1 MQKNIFGLIREVSE
15 SRLTFTLKRE
25 RLATQDLID
34 GINAGLTNDLLK
46 IRAVEEHIKS
56 TNQRLPIEDFT
67 RIISEISVSDDDLK
81 KQAIIEFA
89 NTEFQYLRS
98 LKDEINPEI
107 SRISS
112 CEFSNMLKQANI
124 KNDDIKMSLI
134 THFMRCNLI
143 DNITAEEFK
152 DLISHNEISKDLVR
166 KNAPSLIRAIYGT
179 DQISKDLVG
188 ENAQSSI
195 PVLIP
200 AIYANNN
207 IKVFRLLIE
216 KYIDN
221 PVNFFYH
228 QEIVLRA
235 ICGNINLLRELIDIC
250 PEILQINTKTDETPS
265 SYAFD
270 NPECL
275 QLIIE
280 NNPDFFSQIVRNEN
294 IVFYAVQIEASDALK
309 VMIRY
314 KPDIVEERDSF
325 NNTIIFEALR
335 KIDLKSF
342 KAIIEVNFEVLFQKN
357 SSEDTP
363 VFYAFKHRKD
373 LKFFEE
379 ILRLVDRE
387 TIKKILQQENKIGE
401 IPICKM
407 MEFYSLNPTENNLK
421 ILKSVYK
428 IQFGKQLED
437 DEIKNLVDFIKN
449 LNYLKVI
456 SNNNYSL
463 KTKYIENIFRSFLND
478 YPFAEQDFEDGNVF
492 IKIVKIYQDILEDKK
507 LAFSFPNQDGKE
519 SKFYIHHAG
528 FNNHQSYFIFH
539 VNEQNKLTAISYCD
553 DYLFHN
559 YKKTE
564 NSDYINGI
572 TTYQS
577 RKDIEFTKNFVTDFL
592 EVHSKGKKIEHFNG
606 LRSSHVTGVRSKYF
620 TVVRSRHFEF
630 DQDAVSHSIP
640 ILTNSLR
647 DPSPTR
653 VKSILV
659 QFLARQCCREAISDL
674 DPQYLIPRGEV
685 FEAHKELLDKVTFQ
699 STESFIES
707 AEKIDPVFW
716 RSAHVQKSLD
726 HFLEDI
732 PMVSKEEHLYR
743 LADLFEKKELELIEL
758 SEMEPSR
765 SSQHFSSLALRADQI
780 ADASGVQPERSP
792 SPDPASQD
800 SQPQGQ
806 ERSPS
811 PDSPLLRATAVS
823 CFFGLV
829 RAYRGMPK

>member
-1 MQKNIFGLIREVSE
+1 M
-15 SRLTFTLKRE
+15 
-25 RLATQDLID
+25 
-34 GINAGLTNDLLK
+34 
-46 IRAVEEHIKS
+46 
-56 TNQRLPIEDFT
+56 
-67 RIISEISVSDDDLK
+67 
-81 KQAIIEFA
+81 
-89 NTEFQYLRS
+89 
-98 LKDEINPEI
+98 
-107 SRISS
+107 
-112 CEFSNMLKQANI
+112 
-124 KNDDIKMSLI
+124 
-134 THFMRCNLI
+134 
-143 DNITAEEFK
+143 
-152 DLISHNEISKDLVR
+152 
-166 KNAPSLIRAIYGT
+166 
-179 DQISKDLVG
+179 
-188 ENAQSSI
+188 
-195 PVLIP
+195 IP
-200 AIYANNN
+200 AICESNNY
-207 IKVFRLLIE
+207 IEVFKLLIE
-216 KYIDN
+216 KYIGDS
-221 PVNFFYH
+221 VNFFYY
-228 QEIVLRA
+228 QDSILGV
-235 ICGNINLLRELIDIC
+235 ICGNIDLLRELIDIY
-250 PEILQINTKTDETPS
+250 PEILHINTKTGETPS
-265 SYAFD
+265 SYAFNKPD
-270 NPECL
+270 CL

-280 NNPDFFSQIVRNEN
+280 NYPDFFSQIVRNEN

-363 VFYAFKHRKD
+363 VFYALKHRKD

-449 LNYLKVI
+449 LNYLKII
-456 SNNNYSL
+456 SKNNHSL
-463 KTKYIENIFRSFLND
+463 KSQYIENIFRSFLND
-478 YPFAEQDFEDGNVF
+478 YPFAEQDFEDGNIF

-559 YKKTE
+559 SKKTE

-577 RKDIEFTKNFVTDFL
+577 RKDINFTENFVTDFL
-592 EVHSKGKKIEHFNG
+592 GVHSKGKKINHF
-606 LRSSHVTGVRSKYF
+606 TGVRS
-620 TVVRSRHFEF
+620 SHFEF

-653 VKSILV
+653 VKSILA
-659 QFLARQCCREAISDL
+659 QFLARQCCPEEISDL
-674 DPQYLIPRGEV
+674 DPEYLINRGEV
-685 FEAHKELLDKVTFQ
+685 FKAHKQFLDEVTYKL
-699 STESFIES
+699 TESFIEG

-716 RSAHVQKSLD
+716 RSANVQQAID

-758 SEMEPSR
+758 SEMESR
-765 SSQHFSSLALRADQI
+765 QSSRHFSALVLRADQRPVGT
-780 ADASGVQPERSP
+780 SL
-792 SPDPASQD
+792 PDPASRNQV
-800 SQPQGQ
+800 PQG
-806 ERSPS
+806 ELRHPS
-811 PDSPLLRATAVS
+811 PDLDSSRRASTFS
-823 CFFGLV
+823 CITDVFK
-829 RAYRGMPK
+829 ACRGIRR

>member
-1 MQKNIFGLIREVSE
+1 MQKNIFELIRKVSE
-15 SRLTFTLKRE
+15 SKPTLTLKKE
-25 RLATQDLID
+25 RLATQVLID
-34 GINAGLTNDLLK
+34 RINAELKTDFLK

-98 LKDEINPEI
+98 LEDQGNPEI

-112 CEFSNMLKQANI
+112 REFSNMLKQANI

-134 THFMRCNLI
+134 THFMRNNLI
-143 DNITAEEFK
+143 DNITAEEFEA
-152 DLISHNEISKDLVR
+152 LISRNEISKDLLIQ
-166 KNAPSLIRAIYGT
+166 NAPSLIRAICE
-179 DQISKDLVG
+179 SKNYI
-188 ENAQSSI
+188 E
-195 PVLIP
+195 
-200 AIYANNN
+200 
-207 IKVFRLLIE
+207 VFRLLIE
-216 KYIDN
+216 KYIQD

-228 QEIVLRA
+228 EDFILRA
-235 ICGNINLLRELIDIC
+235 ICSNINLLRELINVC
-250 PEILQINTKTDETPS
+250 PQILQINTKTDETPS

-270 NPECL
+270 NLECL

-280 NNPDFFSQIVRNEN
+280 NNPDFFSQIVRNKN
-294 IVFYAVQIEASDALK
+294 IFFYAVQVEALDALK
-309 VMIRY
+309 FMIRY

-325 NNTIIFEALR
+325 NNNTIIFEALR

-342 KAIIEVNFEVLFQKN
+342 KAIIEVNSEVLFQKN
-357 SSEDTP
+357 SSGDTP
-363 VFYAFKHRKD
+363 VFYAFKIRQD

-379 ILRLVDRE
+379 ILELVDRE
-387 TIKKILQQENKIGE
+387 KIKKILQQENEIEE

-437 DEIKNLVDFIKN
+437 DEIKNLADFIKN

-456 SNNNYSL
+456 SNTNYSL

-478 YPFAEQDFEDGNVF
+478 NPLAEQDFEDGNAF

-507 LAFSFPNQDGKE
+507 LEFSFPNQDGKQ

-539 VNEQNKLTAISYCD
+539 VNDQNKLTAISYCD

-577 RKDIEFTKNFVTDFL
+577 LKDIEFTDVFVKKFL
-592 EVHSKGKKIEHFNG
+592 EDHSKGKKIEHFNG
-606 LRSSHVTGVRSKYF
+606 LRSSHVTGVRSSHF
-620 TVVRSRHFEF
+620 TGVRSSHFEF
-630 DQDAVSHSIP
+630 NPDEVSHSIP
-640 ILTNSLR
+640 ILTDSRR

-653 VKSILV
+653 VKSILA
-659 QFLARQCCREAISDL
+659 QFLARQCCPEAISDL
-674 DPQYLIPRGEV
+674 DPQHLIPRGEV
-685 FEAHKELLDKVTFQ
+685 FEAHKQLLDKVTYKL
-699 STESFIES
+699 TESFIEG

-726 HFLEDI
+726 RFLRNI
-732 PMVSKEEHLYR
+732 PIVSKEEHLYR
-743 LADLFEKKELELIEL
+743 LADLIEKKKSELIRL
-758 SEMEPSR
+758 DEMESPQSF
-765 SSQHFSSLALRADQI
+765 QHFSALVSRADQI
-780 ADASGVQPERSP
+780 ADDLGVQPERP
-792 SPDPASQD
+792 PLLGPALQAP
-800 SQPQGQ
+800 QPQGQ

-811 PDSPLLRATAVS
+811 PDIGGASTISCIACLTTLL
-823 CFFGLV
+823 
-829 RAYRGMPK
+829 RGMPAS